1 MRLLLISASA
11 LVLAA
16 CSETTP
22 ATPAAETPAAAET
35 VSREAAPPA
44 SEEPVEYGAAG
55 TYEVDPTHTS
65 VTWRVDHFGL
75 SAYTGRFK
83 TVDATLEFNPEDPA
97 ATRITATIDP
107 LSVETD
113 YPGDYKAGHTDSGYE
128 SWNEDLARNPNWLN
142 GDAFPQITF
151 TSTSVTQ
158 DTASTGK
165 VTGDLTFLGV
175 TKPVTLDVIYN
186 GKANFPWAPDA
197 DKIGFSATTTLK
209 RSDFGNAT
217 YAPNIGDE
225 VEVIIEAEFQQ
236 VVAPAEPAP
245 AE

>member
-11 LVLAA
+11 LMLAA
-16 CSETTP
+16 CSEP
-22 ATPAAETPAAAET
+22 TPAASAPAAPAP
-35 VSREAAPPA
+35 EAAAPTTDVN
-44 SEEPVEYGAAG
+44 VEYGAAG
-55 TYEVDPTHTS
+55 TYAIDPTHTS
-65 VTWRVDHFGL
+65 VTWRVNHFGL
-75 SAYTGRFK
+75 SQYTGRFK
-83 TVDATLEFNPEDPA
+83 TVDATLQFNPEDPSA
-97 ATRITATIDP
+97 NSITVTIDP

-113 YPGDYKAGHTDSGYE
+113 YPADYKASHADSPYAT
-128 SWNEDLARNPNWLN
+128 WNEDLARNANWLN

-151 TSTSVTQ
+151 TSTSITQ
-158 DTASTGK
+158 ETASTGK

-175 TKPVTLDVIYN
+175 TKPVTLDVTYN

-197 DKIGFSATTTLK
+197 DKIGFSAKTVLK

-225 VEVIIEAEFQQ
+225 VEVIIETEFQQ

>member
-11 LVLAA
+11 LMLAA

-22 ATPAAETPAAAET
+22 AASAPAAPAPEAAAPAAD
-35 VSREAAPPA
+35 VN
-44 SEEPVEYGAAG
+44 VEYGAAG
-55 TYEVDPTHTS
+55 TYAIDPTHTS
-65 VTWRVDHFGL
+65 VTWRVNHFGL
-75 SAYTGRFK
+75 SKYTGRFK
-83 TVDATLEFNPEDPA
+83 TVDATLQFNPEDPSA
-97 ATRITATIDP
+97 NSITVTIDP

-113 YPGDYKAGHTDSGYE
+113 YPADYKASHADSPYAT
-128 SWNEDLARNPNWLN
+128 WNEDLGRNANWLN

-151 TSTSVTQ
+151 TSTSVSQ
-158 DTASTGK
+158 ETANTGK
-165 VTGDLTFLGV
+165 VTGDLTFLGA
-175 TKPVTLDVIYN
+175 TKPVTLDVTYN

-197 DKIGFSATTTLK
+197 DKIGFSARTVLK
-209 RSDFGNAT
+209 RSDFGNST

-225 VEVIIEAEFQQ
+225 VEVFIETEFQQ

>member
-11 LVLAA
+11 LMLAA

-22 ATPAAETPAAAET
+22 AASAPAAPAPEAAAPAAD
-35 VSREAAPPA
+35 VN
-44 SEEPVEYGAAG
+44 VEYGAAG
-55 TYEVDPTHTS
+55 TYAIDPTHTS
-65 VTWRVDHFGL
+65 VTWRVNHFGL
-75 SAYTGRFK
+75 SKYTGRFK
-83 TVDATLEFNPEDPA
+83 TVDATLQFNPEDPSA
-97 ATRITATIDP
+97 NSITVTIDP

-113 YPGDYKAGHTDSGYE
+113 YPADYKASHADSPYAT
-128 SWNEDLARNPNWLN
+128 WNEDLGRNANWLN

-151 TSTSVTQ
+151 TSTSATKE
-158 DTASTGK
+158 TANTGK

-175 TKPVTLDVIYN
+175 TKPVTLDVTYN

-197 DKIGFSATTTLK
+197 DKIGFSARTVLK
-209 RSDFGNAT
+209 RSDFGNST

-225 VEVIIEAEFQQ
+225 VEVLIETEFQQ